1 MSIFSTILIF
11 AGIPLAA
18 IVVISALAAAGG
30 RRTRRDRR
38 YRPGRPYDFQPI
50 WFLASPSQVS
60 PAYGGRTS
68 GGVAQPPALESGAV
82 EVQSGRPVPAGVVG
96 GASDRW

>member
-1 MSIFSTILIF
+1 MSISSTILIF
-11 AGIPLAA
+11 VVIPLAA
-18 IVVISALAAAGG
+18 IVVISALSVAGG
-30 RRTRRDRR
+30 RRTRPDRR

-60 PAYGGRTS
+60 PAYRGGS
-68 GGVAQPPALESGAV
+68 VAQPPALESGVV
-82 EVQSGRPVPAGVVG
+82 EEPATRPVPAGSVG

>member
-1 MSIFSTILIF
+1 MSILKTILIF
-11 AGIPLAA
+11 VVIPL
-18 IVVISALAAAGG
+18 VVIAVVAALSALGG
-30 RRTRRDRR
+30 RRTRPDRR

-60 PAYGGRTS
+60 PAFGGRTS
-68 GGVAQPPALESGAV
+68 GATQPPALESGAV
-82 EVQSGRPVPAGVVG
+82 EEPAARRVPAGSVG

>member
-11 AGIPLAA
+11 AVIPVAA
-18 IVVISALAAAGG
+18 IVVIAALAAAGG

-60 PAYGGRTS
+60 PVYS
-68 GGVAQPPALESGAV
+68 GGSSGRITQPPALESGVV
-82 EVQSGRPVPAGVVG
+82 EEPAARRVPAGSVG

>member
-1 MSIFSTILIF
+1 LSIFSTILIF
-11 AGIPLAA
+11 AVIPLAA
-18 IVVISALAAAGG
+18 ITVISALAAAGG

-60 PAYGGRTS
+60 PAFGGRTS
-68 GGVAQPPALESGAV
+68 GDAAQPPALESGAV
-82 EVQSGRPVPAGVVG
+82 EVSARPVPAGVVG